1 MEEDGEPPETVTFVR
16 AHQVGRARRKTG
28 RAELQVLD
36 RQGKADRD
44 VRRREGVRRVP
55 ARELAA
61 RRADRLARVRA
72 ERDPLRDRR
81 GGGHR
86 QHRDHHEGRLLL
98 RPGEAVNGPG
108 GYFGSNLDALFDCLR
123 TARRDE
129 AAPFRLVWRN
139 LAASREALGSDFT
152 ERVLALFEEC
162 GVETELS

>member
-1 MEEDGEPPETVTFVR
+1 MQTAWFASGRSATRYGTGGAAVIDSTAITTRDGFYC
-16 AHQVGRARRKTG
+16 A
-28 RAELQVLD
+28 L
-36 RQGKADRD
+36 
-44 VRRREGVRRVP
+44 
-55 ARELAA
+55 
-61 RRADRLARVRA
+61 
-72 ERDPLRDRR
+72 
-81 GGGHR
+81 
-86 QHRDHHEGRLLL
+86 
-98 RPGEAVNGPG
+98 GEAVHGPG